1 MVQIFHRIPGGLF
14 VIFKANSNSKYC
26 GLVQRFRQIS
36 DKIMILCFMIAVFL
50 GSFYSL
56 FLRNFQENLD
66 DKVNFFL
73 ASLPNSQ
80 SYLEQLLKSV
90 GDNSVYGFWRIGLL
104 DNYPIL
110 KLFFLIYRE
119 FTNSN
124 FSNLHDI
131 LITSSTFLL
140 AISFFVTLWFGFV
153 LIKTKFLHRFN
164 FALMVFIGSVL
175 FATGCTFLG
184 EIMKNR
190 LASLGIVGLDTAPY
204 GLSVLGTLMSAGL
217 DLSFIGSTPRGS
229 ALLCI
234 MAMWIALLGD
244 QNRIAMIS
252 AALASIIHISYGMVG
267 IILLLLFFT
276 FKRNKYNFKHF
287 IHVFLLIVYANILLI
302 FYKPPGYISY
312 SILVFSCFFMHYF
325 VTNFYSSKI
334 YCANNIEVGIYIVY
348 FGAAILKIAL
358 LPELGLVQNLEKILG
373 FREGW
378 ALFISEFPRRIALI
392 TAPLVVLTL
401 SFKSFYLITQKYR
414 KILNYSAL
422 SAVVFITIIWSCTI
436 FTTGFPISK
445 SIYNLDVGSGS
456 SIYIATIRM
465 ILAN

>member
-1 MVQIFHRIPGGLF
+1 
-14 VIFKANSNSKYC
+14 
-26 GLVQRFRQIS
+26 
-36 DKIMILCFMIAVFL
+36 MIAVFL

-80 SYLEQLLKSV
+80 TYLEQQLKSA
-90 GDNSVYGFWRIGLL
+90 GDDSVYGFWRIGLL

-110 KLFFLIYRE
+110 KVFFLTYRE
-119 FTNSN
+119 FTNVD
-124 FSNLHDI
+124 FSSLYTI
-131 LITSSTFLL
+131 LVTSSSFLL
-140 AISFFVTLWFGFV
+140 VISLLATLWFGYV
-153 LIKTKFLHRFN
+153 LLKTKLYYRFN

-175 FATGCTFLG
+175 FATGCTLLG

-234 MAMWIALLGD
+234 MAMWIALLGG
-244 QNRIAMIS
+244 QTRLAITS
-252 AALASIIHISYGMVG
+252 AALASIIHISYGIIG
-267 IILLLLFFT
+267 IALLFLFFT
-276 FKRNKYNFKHF
+276 FNKIIFNLKTSIQMF
-287 IHVFLLIVYANILLI
+287 FLLAYAQTLLI
-302 FYKPPGYISY
+302 FYKPPGYITY
-312 SILVFSCFFMHYF
+312 SIVIFSCYLAYF
-325 VTNFYSSKI
+325 SSKNFYVPKKNHSSI
-334 YCANNIEVGIYIVY
+334 SEIGIYTDY
-348 FGAAILKIAL
+348 GGAAIFKIVL
-358 LPELGLVQNLEKILG
+358 LPELGLVQNLEDILG

-378 ALFISEFPRRIALI
+378 ALFMTEFPRRIALI

-401 SFKSFYLITQKYR
+401 SYKKLYLITQKY
-414 KILNYSAL
+414 KEMVNYSAL
-422 SAVVFITIIWSCTI
+422 SALVIITVIFCCTI

-445 SIYNLDVGSGS
+445 SIYNLDVGSGT
-456 SIYIATIRM
+456 SIYVATIRM

>member
-1 MVQIFHRIPGGLF
+1 
-14 VIFKANSNSKYC
+14 VIFKINNNSKYN
-26 GLVQRFRQIS
+26 GAVHRLRQIS
-36 DKIMILCFMIAVFL
+36 DKIIILCFMIAVFL

-80 SYLEQLLKSV
+80 SYLEQQLKSA

-124 FSNLHDI
+124 FSSLHDI
-131 LITSSTFLL
+131 LLTSSSFLL
-140 AISFFVTLWFGFV
+140 AISFLVTLWFGFV
-153 LIKTKFLHRFN
+153 LIKTKFFYRYN
-164 FALMVFIGSVL
+164 FALLIFNGSAL

-234 MAMWIALLGD
+234 MAMWLALLGG
-244 QNRIAMIS
+244 QNRLAIIS
-252 AALASIIHISYGMVG
+252 VALASIIHISYGMIG

-276 FKRNKYNFKHF
+276 LKKDSYNFKHF
-287 IHVFLLIVYANILLI
+287 IQLFLLLAYAQVLLI
-302 FYKPPGYISY
+302 FYKPPGYALY
-312 SILVFSCFFMHYF
+312 SVLVFSCFFMHYI
-325 VTNFYSSKI
+325 VKNFYVSK
-334 YCANNIEVGIYIVY
+334 NNQVDKIEIGIYLIY
-348 FGAAILKIAL
+348 FGAAIFKIVL

-378 ALFISEFPRRIALI
+378 ALFMSEFPRRIALI
-392 TAPLVVLTL
+392 TAPLFILTL
-401 SFKSFYLITQKYR
+401 SFKRFYVITKKYR
-414 KILNYSAL
+414 KILNYAAL
-422 SAVVFITIIWSCTI
+422 SAIIFIVIIWSCTI

-445 SIYNLDVGSGS
+445 SIYNLEVGSGS
-456 SIYIATIRM
+456 SIYIATISM